1 MSADRPI
8 SDGHERPVLAEGQR
22 VLGGRL
28 QVEYLIAR
36 GAMAGVYLAKDLAA
50 NRAVALKVLEGKYAR
65 RSDAE
70 PRLFAEAR
78 YAAELWRCRRVIHVL
93 AHGHLPEA
101 DGAAYLLMEYVDG
114 PTLMGYVRGHSPD
127 MLTRCLLLLDV
138 AVAMR
143 AAHGAQIVHR
153 DIKPM
158 NVLVDRAGPRP
169 IGMLGDFGLATQ
181 LDAPIGS
188 GQRLTSLH
196 DRPGT
201 KHYMAPEQCA
211 SPDVGTPADVYA
223 WGVTALEVFEG
234 AAPMAERS
242 AAEVV
247 MRKCDKAQPSFALDR
262 ARAELPSDVVA
273 IVDRALRLDPSARPT
288 AVEICEV
295 LGRLEAQGLATS
307 RRGAAVREDASG
319 VDVTALAPRAGSIEL
334 GPEALARTGGTE
346 LEIRVPVGLTQIVEV
361 DAIEAAVRASVAAEP
376 VVGDSRVGRTDR
388 ARLPWVVGLTLLGAA
403 AIAVS
408 WVVRG
413 GSADERAALER
424 GAAVAP
430 SAAMATSA
438 ERVEPERASANA
450 TVAPRPAALA
460 PTSAPSRSAERAVPP
475 EPAAA
480 APRVETP
487 RPAAPKPAPAGP
499 PPKPVPVEP
508 VVPAPDSPS
517 CVELRGAAE
526 TSAQR
531 FDWEGVL
538 RVTKNRRCWTGA
550 EAQLARL
557 RVRAFTNL
565 GRYRECVEAAA
576 DTEDKQARRNA
587 EACRAQLETP

>member
-1 MSADRPI
+1 MSAGRPI
-8 SDGHERPVLAEGQR
+8 SDGHERPLLAEGQR

-28 QVEYLIAR
+28 EVEYLIAR
-36 GAMAGVYLAKDLAA
+36 GAMAGVYLAKDLTA
-50 NRAVALKVLEGKYAR
+50 NRPVALKVLEGKYAR

-93 AHGHLPEA
+93 AHGHLAEA

-127 MLTRCLLLLDV
+127 ITTRCLLLLDV
-138 AVAMR
+138 AIAMR
-143 AAHGAQIVHR
+143 AAHAAHIVHR

-158 NVLVDRAGPRP
+158 NVLVDCGGRRP
-169 IGMLGDFGLATQ
+169 VGMLGDFGLATQ

-223 WGVTALEVFEG
+223 WGVTAFEVFEG

-247 MRKCDKAQPSFALDR
+247 MRKCSKTEPSFGLDR
-262 ARAELPSDVVA
+262 ARAELSPEVVDV
-273 IVDRALRLDPSARPT
+273 VDRALRLDPSERPT
-288 AVEICEV
+288 AAEICEV
-295 LGRLEAQGLATS
+295 LARVEAESLARPRGDAATLEA
-307 RRGAAVREDASG
+307 ASG
-319 VDVTALAPRAGSIEL
+319 VDVTILAPRAGSIEL
-334 GPEALARTGGTE
+334 GPEAMARTGGTE
-346 LEIRVPVGLTQIVEV
+346 LDIRVPVGLTQVVEV
-361 DAIEAAVRASVAAEP
+361 AAVDAAVRELGTVDP
-376 VVGDSRVGRTDR
+376 VVAESGVRRSDRGRMR
-388 ARLPWVVGLTLLGAA
+388 WAVGLTVLGAA
-403 AIAVS
+403 AVVGA
-408 WVVRG
+408 WVVHG
-413 GSADERAALER
+413 GSADERAALRR

-438 ERVEPERASANA
+438 ERVEPEHASATA
-450 TVAPRPAALA
+450 TVAPRPSTAAQ
-460 PTSAPSRSAERAVPP
+460 PSPSPRQVQRPVPAELGS
-475 EPAAA
+475 A
-480 APRVETP
+480 APHLETP
-487 RPAAPKPAPAGP
+487 RPIAPKAVAPSP
-499 PPKPVPVEP
+499 PPKPASVEP
-508 VVPAPDSPS
+508 VVPAQDSPA

-526 TSAQR
+526 LAAQR
-531 FDWEGVL
+531 FDWDGVL
-538 RVTKNRRCWTGA
+538 RATKNRRCWAGA
-550 EAQLARL
+550 EAQLARM

-565 GRYRECVEAAA
+565 GRYRECVDAAA